1 MKKNKKDL
9 RINKINV
16 SGILKIS
23 IRNGGSSKSKELKK
37 FKVLRRVISLGQKRL
52 NKCEMRIVFEN
63 WFGVTD
69 LEKKS
74 GIYVD

>member
-63 WFGVTD
+63 
-69 LEKKS
+69 
-74 GIYVD
+74 